1 MEAFL
6 HTTSFIILGDDQVLY
21 PFNIIAKY
29 IMR

>member
-21 PFNIIAKY
+21 PFNIAKY